1 MIQHTRLFKPFT
13 KTPIALLSETG
24 LWQAPFVLDLPSS
37 TLLKLYRDL
46 LIARLIDERL
56 SKLQRMG
63 KTSFIAPGSGHE
75 AAQVGLAHALRP
87 GFDWYF
93 PYYRDLGAVLA
104 LGVPLREAFGQQLAT
119 LADPN
124 KGRQMPA
131 HPGSAALNIFTAA
144 SPIASHIPPAVGAAI
159 SMKLQN
165 TGQVTVVSFGDG
177 ATSEGDFHAAI
188 NFAGVQGAPIV
199 FVCENNRYAISVD
212 YRKQTAAESIALK
225 AQAYGMPGYTV
236 DGMDTLACLYVMQE
250 AVAYAR
256 EGRGPVLVETIVYR
270 YGGHSS
276 SDDDSHYRSSEEVAA
291 WWRRDPLPRFRG
303 FLESQGLWD
312 EVQEAA
318 LRSELAETLGEA
330 LAEAEAAGPVPT
342 EWLFEDVYA
351 DVPAA
356 LQEQRELLR

>member
-1 MIQHTRLFKPFT
+1 MIQNTRLFKPFT
-13 KTPIALLSETG
+13 KTPIALLSDTG
-24 LWQAPFVLDLPSS
+24 QWQAPFELELPDA
-37 TLLKLYRDL
+37 TLHTLYRDL
-46 LIARLIDERL
+46 VTARLIDERL
-56 SKLQRMG
+56 SRLQRMG
-63 KTSFIAPGSGHE
+63 KTSFVAPGAGHE

-87 GFDWYF
+87 GFDWFF

-119 LADPN
+119 RADPN

-212 YRKQTAAESIALK
+212 YRKQTAAESIAIK

-236 DGMDTLACLYVMQE
+236 DGMDTLASLFVMQE
-250 AVAYAR
+250 AVAHAR
-256 EGRGPVLVETIVYR
+256 EGRGPVLVELLVYR

-276 SDDDSHYRSSEEVAA
+276 SDDDSHYRPAEEVKA

-303 FLESQGLWD
+303 LLESRGVWD
-312 EVQEAA
+312 EVREAELRLEVEAA
-318 LRSELAETLGEA
+318 LAAA

-342 EWLFEDVYA
+342 EWLVDDVYA
-351 DVPAA
+351 DVPAS
-356 LQEQRELLR
+356 LQAQRKLL